1 MKCAS
6 YAQAV
11 GETSSQLPR
20 LPEVGDSSVHNGNG
34 QTRAGNL
41 YAHLAQQQLAAAAA
55 QQEMGGLV
63 RGSNAAATALQLS
76 QVCTGTAPQARL
88 KESVVAMEARDLY
101 TCTDH
106 ALHEISLATSYCLSR
121 TWR

>member
-1 MKCAS
+1 MLLPHATWMKRAS
-6 YAQAV
+6 CVQAV
-11 GETSSQLPR
+11 GETTSQLPR

-41 YAHLAQQQLAAAAA
+41 YAQLAQQQLAAAAA

-76 QVCTGTAPQARL
+76 QVCTETAPPCQIERQCCSHTG
-88 KESVVAMEARDLY
+88 K
-101 TCTDH
+101 
-106 ALHEISLATSYCLSR
+106 
-121 TWR
+121 